1 MHWIP
6 KNNKTRDFRTP
17 ESLDVEISQF
27 ESGFLIR
34 AAGPLD
40 PSTPRPQR
48 CLTEWASGQSFME
61 QMRLKPPL
69 KAVLTDE
76 TISSWRG
83 MSSPRPVTRRL
94 GDGIPGPL
102 NSLFRTPV
110 HAACILRKAM
120 AFPLSD
126 SPMCFCSCKVSR
138 QDEHEELHLKR

>member
-6 KNNKTRDFRTP
+6 KNNETRDFRTP

-40 PSTPRPQR
+40 PST
-48 CLTEWASGQSFME
+48 TEMPYRMGKWAIFME

-94 GDGIPGPL
+94 GDGIPDP
-102 NSLFRTPV
+102 
-110 HAACILRKAM
+110 
-120 AFPLSD
+120 
-126 SPMCFCSCKVSR
+126 
-138 QDEHEELHLKR
+138 